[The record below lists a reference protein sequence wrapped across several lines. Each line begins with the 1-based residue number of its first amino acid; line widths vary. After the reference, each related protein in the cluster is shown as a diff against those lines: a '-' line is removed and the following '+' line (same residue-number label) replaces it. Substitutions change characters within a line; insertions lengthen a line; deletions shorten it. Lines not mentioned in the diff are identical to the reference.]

1 MYNRSMEETMNIV
14 LMLISIGW
22 PLPPL
27 DSTQAL
33 GNNWGEYQNYGGS
46 PYMHPGIDVMGIT
59 INKPVHAVQDGV
71 VKAWLTTS
79 GEWHWR
85 LAIADYETND
95 SVEAWLYA
103 HIDPYMYHKNLG
115 EYVSEGELIGYLV
128 WWPVTGF
135 DHLHFARIKDAGA
148 VWSIGDWAFI
158 QNPLMIIEPYDD
170 TTKPVFEN
178 GYGSDL
184 FAFCQNNTS
193 NYLDP
198 AHLTGSVDIIAK
210 IYDDTGIPLPYTEW
224 EKLIP
229 YKIEYEIHGPQAVPT
244 TLSFIWCGVLYYT
257 SNLAVIYKDD
267 AVCDTRG
274 DYDYRDYYFIVTNT
288 DGDSLVEASDAACA
302 WHTTSFPDGDYWVV
316 VGAYDA
322 AGNYQR
328 DSMLVTIDNVG
339 IAEEKTVAPA
349 FDVTLTPNPCKGTI
363 HIPKGCLVTIMDV
376 CGRLVAEDAI
386 VLQNI
391 DPGVYFAIIK
401 HNDHIAFKK
410 VVVVK

>member
-1 MYNRSMEETMNIV
+1 MII
-14 LMLISIGW
+14 LMLISVGW

-59 INKPVHAVQDGV
+59 VNKPVHAVQDGV

-79 GEWHWR
+79 GPWHWR
-85 LAIADYETND
+85 LAIADYQTND

-103 HIDPYMYHKNLG
+103 HVDPNMYHKNVG
-115 EYVSEGELIGYLV
+115 EFVTEGELIGYLV
-128 WWPVTGF
+128 EWPVTGF
-135 DHLHFARIKDAGA
+135 DHIHFARIKDEGA
-148 VWSIGDWAFI
+148 IWNVGDWAFI

-178 GYGSDL
+178 AYGSDL

-198 AHLTGSVDIIAK
+198 THLTGSVDIIAK
-210 IYDDTGIPLPYTEW
+210 IFDDTGYPLMYQVW
-224 EKLIP
+224 ERLIP
-229 YKIEYEIHGPQAVPT
+229 YKIEYEIHGPQNVPV
-244 TLSFIWCGVLYYT
+244 TLSFIWYGVLYYT
-257 SNLAVIYKDD
+257 SNLNVIYKDD
-267 AVCDTRG
+267 AVCNTRG

-288 DGDSLVEASDAACA
+288 DGDSLVETSDASYA
-302 WHTTSFPDGDYWVV
+302 WNTTSFPDGEYWVV

-328 DSMLVTIDNVG
+328 DSMLVTVDNVG
-339 IAEEKTVAPA
+339 VSEHITIGPEYRGG
-349 FDVTLTPNPCKGTI
+349 FFPNPAAGSI
-363 HIPKGCLVTIMDV
+363 MIPAGYSVTIMDV
-376 CGRLVAEDAI
+376 CGRLIFEGVEGMISLA
-386 VLQNI
+386 
-391 DPGVYFAIIK
+391 PGVYFVTIRHRDYTVRDKII
-401 HNDHIAFKK
+401 
-410 VVVVK
+410 VVE